1 MNGRFPID
9 VFLIIFLP
17 ICAIAIYVFFAPL
30 LVAQHVHHQLAVF
43 VAVGFAAIG
52 VLSALILWIR
62 HRRHRDA

>member
-1 MNGRFPID
+1 VADLVLVRCIAGPMNGRFPID

-52 VLSALILWIR
+52 CSA
-62 HRRHRDA
+62 H